1 MEGAVE
7 LPHANLVSYFLVSF
21 TSRIDVL
28 IVVNLNVNFSLL
40 LGDSQIKL

>member
-28 IVVNLNVNFSLL
+28 IVVNLNLYFSLL